1 MPFIN
6 GTRSEL
12 YPKTSKDFTFHA
24 TRDSLVSEKREIYIL
39 VIGEASR
46 AKNWSLWGYE
56 RETNPRLKTTE
67 NLILYKDAL
76 TQSNTT
82 HKSVPLIL
90 SAADAE
96 HYEALYTPKKYYYR
110 FQRSRVLKP
119 SFFPIRFPTVLSRT
133 ISLRKRI
140 STKQSDYR

>member
-1 MPFIN
+1 MRN
-6 GTRSEL
+6 HGTTATEIKTDIYPANIFYNLGYAVHKWHRSEL

-67 NLILYKDAL
+67 NLILYKM
-76 TQSNTT
+76 
-82 HKSVPLIL
+82 PLPNP
-90 SAADAE
+90 
-96 HYEALYTPKKYYYR
+96 TP
-110 FQRSRVLKP
+110 
-119 SFFPIRFPTVLSRT
+119 RT
-133 ISLRKRI
+133 KV
-140 STKQSDYR
+140 YP